1 LRLDGHGYSPAVCQ
15 MIVTAG
21 ARLHSFVD
29 AAFALGLSGLTI
41 SPRHIQQLTQE
52 VGADLAAAQAAQATA
67 RRHRVLAPRVTTA
80 PAVVAVE
87 VDGGR
92 LRTRAVG
99 QGPGVHAAEGKEDK
113 IACLV
118 TLTDVA
124 GDEDPC
130 PEPPP
135 SFVEP
140 RRIQRLVQQMARRAG
155 DAPDADAPAADDE
168 SAAEAV
174 AAAATAD
181 AEPWSPQR
189 RVRTCVASLTNSRSF
204 GPLVAAEAQCRN
216 FYAAGRRAFV
226 ADGQAYNWTIQR
238 GYFRDF
244 VPIVDLLH
252 VVCYLFGAAQAVGA
266 EGERWSLYLRWLRAC
281 WQGQVAAVLDEMAV
295 AQERLGR
302 PPPGEAL
309 DATDP
314 RRVLAEA
321 VTYLR
326 NNAPRMDYPRYRRDG
341 LPTTSGLVE
350 SLVGEFNARV
360 KGRQKFWNRPAGAEA
375 ILQVRAALLSDDDRL
390 GRYFDERPGRP
401 YRRRAA

>member
-1 LRLDGHGYSPAVCQ
+1 VLRLDGHGYSPALLQ
-15 MIVTAG
+15 AIVTAG
-21 ARLHSFVD
+21 ARLHSFAD
-29 AAFALGLSGLTI
+29 AAFALSLCGLPI
-41 SPRHIQQLTQE
+41 SARHVQQLTQE
-52 VGADLAAAQAAQATA
+52 VGADLATARDAQAEA

-92 LRTRAVG
+92 LRTRAAG
-99 QGPGVHAAEGKEDK
+99 WGPGVHAAEGKEDK

-140 RRIQRLVQQMARRAG
+140 RRIQRLVQQMAGRSGEG
-155 DAPDADAPAADDE
+155 DGPATDAAPPAVVGDP
-168 SAAEAV
+168 
-174 AAAATAD
+174 D
-181 AEPWSPQR
+181 AEPWSPRR
-189 RVRTCVASLTNSRSF
+189 RVRTCVASLTDSRSF
-204 GPLVAAEAQCRN
+204 GPLVAAEAQSRD

-226 ADGQAYNWTIQR
+226 ADGQTYNWTIQR
-238 GYFRDF
+238 GYFPDF

-252 VVCYLFGAAQAVGA
+252 VVCYLFAAAQAVGA
-266 EGERWSLYLRWLRAC
+266 DAARWPLYLRWLRAC
-281 WQGQVAAVLDEMAV
+281 WQGQVAEVIDEMAL

-302 PPPGEAL
+302 PPPDEAV
-309 DATDP
+309 DPTDP

-326 NNAPRMDYPRYRRDG
+326 NNASRMDYPRYRRDG
-341 LPTTSGLVE
+341 LPTTSSLVE

-375 ILQVRAALLSDDDRL
+375 ILQVRAALLSDDGRL
-390 GRYFDERPGRP
+390 ERYFAERPGNP
-401 YRRRAA
+401 YRRRAG